1 MISYKALLV
10 AALGR
15 RLDVA
20 VANDS
25 GLGHMLAISEVP
37 LILLYGRHSPAK
49 YAPRTPH
56 LTTFWAQDF
65 GGPEH
70 ERIPLDRVAHALGEV
85 LRQSRPGLLAPRESS
100 C

>member
-1 MISYKALLV
+1 
-10 AALGR
+10 
-15 RLDVA
+15 
-20 VANDS
+20 
-25 GLGHMLAISEVP
+25 MLAISEVP

-70 ERIPLDRVAHALGEV
+70 ERIPLEKVVAALDAE
-85 LRQSRPGLLAPRESS
+85 L